1 MVAPG
6 VPILENE
13 DPTLELYSPSGRR
26 EDIVEEIFDPL
37 PPPWLHGRVALGN
50 ATRSGYGYGF
60 DIQEQIPRL
69 DYPQMPRSIYENI
82 NEEVIN
88 DYKSLRIPELE

>member
-26 EDIVEEIFDPL
+26 EDIVEEIFDP
-37 PPPWLHGRVALGN
+37 RN